1 MKALKS
7 ILLIL
12 TVFTLNAVGQND
24 PKMYKDY
31 DWEKEPKL
39 ATISEENKE
48 YEAVV
53 LKDHRIIQHRI
64 TNNQANTYKTI
75 HSLVHVNSDA
85 GIEKHNRVYIPIRSS
100 SEIIQLKVRSIN
112 TDGKITML
120 NKENIKEL
128 KNVKGIQNV
137 KIFAIEGLEVGGE
150 AEYIYTIKMPIVPY
164 GSEKVQREIPV
175 LDCSIKLYYP
185 KTWTIKTKSYNGLSS
200 SIEKKYDLPRVIKL
214 NQKNIPAFVKEE
226 YAYENPLYMKFKHK
240 LSSNGNSRTKFFTWN
255 YYIDGMLN
263 SFNSP
268 KSEKVAMK
276 YVKDI
281 AAMNISEEEKIK
293 ALENKVKSTIR
304 VAKGGGELLENP
316 KSVVANGN
324 GNYRGIIKLYMYC
337 FDQLGIDNQLV
348 MGSNRYEG
356 RIDQRYASMDDITDL
371 FFYFPK
377 YEKFLLPDAYHMRYG
392 AVHSGLMDSEAL
404 FIDYRNAER
413 KLTKNFSKFDNLGFL
428 SDSVNHIGVKANLDF
443 SDDLALPNVKM
454 QNYSQGYR
462 SFGFRSAFSNND
474 KSSEEKFIKEVIL
487 SSYENYEVKNWD
499 IEGREI
505 ELSSDPESYFKI
517 NVEYTTPELVERA
530 GNEYLISIGKLIGKQ
545 SELYQEKERV
555 HDIVM
560 STISNYHHEISIDI
574 PAGYQ
579 LEGLESI
586 QIDNKIVVQGKEV
599 AYFKSDYT
607 LEGNKLFITVDE
619 VYKTYKFPREVYD
632 QFRKFINSAANFNK
646 VTLVMTNKETDL

>member
-120 NKENIKEL
+120 KKENIKEL

-226 YAYENPLYMKFKHK
+226 YAYEDPLYMKFKHK

-263 SFNSP
+263 SFNAP

-356 RIDQRYASMDDITDL
+356 RVDQRYASMDDITDL

-392 AVHSGLMDSEAL
+392 PVHSGLMDSEAL

-428 SDSVNHIGVKANLDF
+428 SDSVNHIGVKASLDF
-443 SDDLALPNVKM
+443 SDDLSLPNVKM

-462 SFGFRSAFSNND
+462 SFAFRSAFSNNE

-487 SSYENYEVKNWD
+487 SAYENYEVKNWD
-499 IEGREI
+499 IEGRDI
-505 ELSSDPESYFKI
+505 ELSSDPESYIKI

-560 STISNYHHEISIDI
+560 STISNYHHEISLDI

-586 QIDNKIVVQGKEV
+586 KIDNKIVVEGKEV

-619 VYKTYKFPREVYD
+619 VYKTYKFPHEVYD